1 MVCMYLVLVP
11 LSLIGIFLCNVEVAI
26 ALLGP
31 TKFHVPFLVRFFNGW
46 EMGDIIQNMGDVT
59 HFMGGYFYVGCM
71 FIGISYFLTK
81 FGEW

>member
-31 TKFHVPFLVRFFNGW
+31 SSMYRSWSVFLMGEKWVTSSKIWVMSPTLW
-46 EMGDIIQNMGDVT
+46 EGTSMWGAGLLGFPT
-59 HFMGGYFYVGCM
+59 F
-71 FIGISYFLTK
+71 
-81 FGEW
+81 